1 MVDVPCLETAMT
13 SYEASPMAGGAACYY
28 DGLVYPDDG
37 NTYALPP
44 GWTQFLHN
52 ATNGSST
59 TTTSTTSTISMN
71 LLIRFP

>member
-1 MVDVPCLETAMT
+1 MYADAPLL
-13 SYEASPMAGGAACYY
+13 SGYEASPMAGGAACYY

-52 ATNGSST
+52 ATNGSLT

-71 LLIRFP
+71 LPVRFPLVR